1 MALDDLDK
9 KILDNLEKDARVSYT
24 ALAEKLGISDVAV
37 KKRIDKLADQGVIKH
52 FTISIDHKKL
62 GQPLKAFILVK
73 IVPAESGQVTE
84 ELKKM
89 KNVTRLSTTLGSYDV
104 VIELRCKDIEELKS
118 LTDENIGNLRGV
130 TDIRTLVVV

>member
-1 MALDDLDK
+1 MELDDLDRR
-9 KILDNLEKDARVSYT
+9 ILENLQKDARASYT

-37 KKRIDKLADQGVIKH
+37 KKRIDKLTEQGVIEH
-52 FTISIDHKKL
+52 FTISIDRKKL
-62 GQPLKAFILVK
+62 GHSLRAFVLVK
-73 IVPAESGQVTE
+73 TTPSEAGQISE

-89 KNVTRLSTTLGSYDV
+89 KNVTSLFSTIGAYDLI
-104 VIELRCKDIEELKS
+104 IEMSCTDIDELKS